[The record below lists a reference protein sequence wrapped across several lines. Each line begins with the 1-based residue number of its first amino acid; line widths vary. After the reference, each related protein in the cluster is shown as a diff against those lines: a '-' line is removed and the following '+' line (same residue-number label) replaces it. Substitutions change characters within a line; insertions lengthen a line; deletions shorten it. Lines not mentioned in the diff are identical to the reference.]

1 LALHPQAVGALEL
14 RAHADEVFAGRDV
27 DVLALHTADL
37 RGGRTGLGLG
47 AGGSRSKQVGA
58 GLGQHRVVAGAGLAR
73 VEQHGALGGDVDIAL
88 GFQIGRLGNDVLPGA
103 TSTPLLHV
111 SLENRVT

>member
-1 LALHPQAVGALEL
+1 
-14 RAHADEVFAGRDV
+14 
-27 DVLALHTADL
+27 
-37 RGGRTGLGLG
+37 
-47 AGGSRSKQVGA
+47 
-58 GLGQHRVVAGAGLAR
+58 LAR